1 MLVRFTQVADLDT
14 KIPWNASN
22 NNPEDKLDAKPNQIL
37 LSTPGVPLTEPWMI
51 TQEKTKTDTT
61 S

>member
-22 NNPEDKLDAKPNQIL
+22 NNPEDKLQIL
-37 LSTPGVPLTEPWMI
+37 LSTPGVPLTETWTI